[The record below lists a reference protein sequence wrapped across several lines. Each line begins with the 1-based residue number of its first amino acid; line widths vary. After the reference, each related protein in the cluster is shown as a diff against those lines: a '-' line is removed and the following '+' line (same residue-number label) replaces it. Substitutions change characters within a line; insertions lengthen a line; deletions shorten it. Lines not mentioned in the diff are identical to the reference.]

1 MPAET
6 VDVLLREPASA
17 TARREDWAIS
27 AMAVLSGTRPQ
38 SDKAAPTMATRFDD
52 IAHGY
57 HIDVAS
63 DNDR

>member
-1 MPAET
+1 
-6 VDVLLREPASA
+6 
-17 TARREDWAIS
+17 
-27 AMAVLSGTRPQ
+27 MAVLSGTRPQ